1 MRRILWGGHNVVILN
16 GSAGIY
22 FECKKW
28 VKQGDPFSPYL
39 FLLAVEGLHKILSLC
54 IVNGYFEGLGPVL
67 SNQQKIL
74 HLQHADDSLL
84 FVKAQSDMVERLK

>member
-84 FVKAQSDMVERLK
+84 FVKAQPDMVERLK